1 MPLLH
6 YIASKL
12 SFWDQKKFAITDS
25 LIDSHAY
32 VAMCLFGLLGSHD
45 TIVNRVD
52 DAQEK

>member
-12 SFWDQKKFAITDS
+12 SFEDQEKFAITDS

-32 VAMCLFGLLGSHD
+32 VAMCLSGLLGSHD
-45 TIVNRVD
+45 TVVNRGD
-52 DAQEK
+52 DAGEK